1 MPRFF
6 QKCGQLLKLFIMK
19 KYFYLPLSVAFVLL
33 SGSFFMGCVK
43 DTCHKT
49 YTYTYYA
56 PVYKTK
62 EEVKVNIK
70 SNPAKEVQ
78 NPGKLF
84 TLGNYIFLNEVD
96 KGIHIINNSSPASP
110 QNVAFIDI
118 PGNMDLAV
126 KGNILYA
133 DAYTDLVTIDI
144 TDPLN
149 VIVKK
154 YNEGVFPFRSYG
166 NGFIAAQGE
175 TIVDWLKR
183 DTTITETC
191 SDNTWLMTDQSV
203 YYLASANSQ
212 GTGATKASVSPIGQG
227 GSMARFAL
235 IDNYLYTVSDYD
247 LNVFNIT
254 NSIVPTFA
262 GTVHVDWHVETIYP
276 FKNKLFVGS
285 NNGMFIYN
293 VESSPANP
301 AKMGEFTHVRACDPV
316 IADDNFAYVTLH
328 SGTDCLGY
336 NNQLDVVQLND
347 LTNSELAKTYSMT
360 SPHGLSKDGDLLFIC
375 DGTDGL
381 KVYDA
386 SDVMNLKLV
395 KKISNLETYDVIAN
409 GNVALVVASDGL
421 YQYDYS
427 NINNIHLLS
436 KLSITKQ

>member
-49 YTYTYYA
+49 YTYTYYV

-96 KGIHIINNSSPASP
+96 KGIHIINNSNPASP

-212 GTGATKASVSPIGQG
+212 ATVATKASVSPIGQG

-262 GTVHVDWHVETIYP
+262 GTGRLDRICPRRTR
-276 FKNKLFVGS
+276 
-285 NNGMFIYN
+285 
-293 VESSPANP
+293 
-301 AKMGEFTHVRACDPV
+301 THR
-316 IADDNFAYVTLH
+316 N
-328 SGTDCLGY
+328 
-336 NNQLDVVQLND
+336 
-347 LTNSELAKTYSMT
+347 
-360 SPHGLSKDGDLLFIC
+360 
-375 DGTDGL
+375 
-381 KVYDA
+381 
-386 SDVMNLKLV
+386 
-395 KKISNLETYDVIAN
+395 
-409 GNVALVVASDGL
+409 
-421 YQYDYS
+421 
-427 NINNIHLLS
+427 
-436 KLSITKQ
+436 